1 MNSIG
6 NENEL
11 QNANNYVDIFQ
22 ISRHKWKP
30 ITEVPAIFFAKVG
43 AAVMLNRKRLVQYP
57 FLLDNNTMAYSF
69 EKGIWNISFGK
80 SLFETIDLTS
90 LVQVGA
96 LPSYNASDVEDIK
109 IFLPSLPEQA
119 RIGTFF
125 RQLDRLITLHQR
137 KRGRL
142 ENIKK
147 AMLEKMFPKNG
158 ADVPEVRFAGFTEAW
173 EQRKF
178 EKIAIRSSA
187 MAVCSRSLPGVEYED
202 IISEQGI
209 LNKDIK
215 TKRAVKIGIKFLPGD
230 VLFGKLRPYLK
241 NWLLPD
247 FTGVAVGDFWVLQP
261 SEIDSQYLYYLIQ
274 TPAFQEVSNQSTG
287 TKMPR
292 ADWNLVA
299 NSMFFLPQNDDEQT
313 CIGTFFRQLD
323 RLITLHQCNCN
334 MATRPCEWSS
344 GLRAIAW
351 EQRKLGEIGTSFD
364 YGLNAAAKPFD
375 GKNRYIRITDID
387 DNSRS
392 FLQTDL
398 TSPDTNLDQ
407 AKSSILQ
414 EGDIVFARTGASVGK
429 TYIYNKNDGLVYF
442 AGFLIRVR
450 VKPEYNV
457 DFVFQ
462 NTLTKNYAMFINIT
476 SQRSGQPGVNAQE
489 YASFT
494 FLTPT
499 LPEQA
504 RIGAFFRHLDRLV
517 ALHQRKHILL
527 T

>member
-1 MNSIG
+1 
-6 NENEL
+6 
-11 QNANNYVDIFQ
+11 
-22 ISRHKWKP
+22 
-30 ITEVPAIFFAKVG
+30 
-43 AAVMLNRKRLVQYP
+43 
-57 FLLDNNTMAYSF
+57 
-69 EKGIWNISFGK
+69 
-80 SLFETIDLTS
+80 
-90 LVQVGA
+90 
-96 LPSYNASDVEDIK
+96 
-109 IFLPSLPEQA
+109 
-119 RIGTFF
+119 
-125 RQLDRLITLHQR
+125 
-137 KRGRL
+137 
-142 ENIKK
+142 
-147 AMLEKMFPKNG
+147 
-158 ADVPEVRFAGFTEAW
+158 
-173 EQRKF
+173 
-178 EKIAIRSSA
+178 

>member
-1 MNSIG
+1 MAEHAGKPKVRFAGFTETWEQRKLGEIGTSFDYGLNAAAKPFDGKNRYIRITDIDDNSRSF
-6 NENEL
+6 L
-11 QNANNYVDIFQ
+11 Q
-22 ISRHKWKP
+22 
-30 ITEVPAIFFAKVG
+30 T
-43 AAVMLNRKRLVQYP
+43 
-57 FLLDNNTMAYSF
+57 
-69 EKGIWNISFGK
+69 
-80 SLFETIDLTS
+80 DLTS
-90 LVQVGA
+90 PDTNLDQAKSSILQEGDIVFARTGASVGKTYIYNKNDGLVYFAGFLIRVRVK
-96 LPSYNASDVEDIK
+96 PEYNVDFVFQNTLTKNYAMFINITSQRSGQPGVNAQEYASFT
-109 IFLPSLPEQA
+109 FLTPTLPEQA
-119 RIGTFF
+119 RIGAFF
-125 RQLDRLITLHQR
+125 RHLDRLVALHQR

-323 RLITLHQCNCN
+323 RLITLHQ
-334 MATRPCEWSS
+334 
-344 GLRAIAW
+344 
-351 EQRKLGEIGTSFD
+351 RK
-364 YGLNAAAKPFD
+364 
-375 GKNRYIRITDID
+375 
-387 DNSRS
+387 
-392 FLQTDL
+392 
-398 TSPDTNLDQ
+398 
-407 AKSSILQ
+407 
-414 EGDIVFARTGASVGK
+414 
-429 TYIYNKNDGLVYF
+429 
-442 AGFLIRVR
+442 
-450 VKPEYNV
+450 
-457 DFVFQ
+457 
-462 NTLTKNYAMFINIT
+462 
-476 SQRSGQPGVNAQE
+476 
-489 YASFT
+489 
-494 FLTPT
+494 
-499 LPEQA
+499 
-504 RIGAFFRHLDRLV
+504 V
-517 ALHQRKHILL
+517 ALLQNIKKACLEKMFV
-527 T
+527 

>member
-173 EQRKF
+173 EQRKLG
-178 EKIAIRSSA
+178 EVAK
-187 MAVCSRSLPGVEYED
+187 
-202 IISEQGI
+202 
-209 LNKDIK
+209 LNNGKDYKHLGDGNIPVYGTGGYMLSVNQALSYK
-215 TKRAVKIGIKFLPGD
+215 DDAIGIGRKGTIDKPYILKAPFWTVDTLFYSIPNDKTELNFLFATFQKVD
-230 VLFGKLRPYLK
+230 WKAA
-241 NWLLPD
+241 D
-247 FTGVAVGDFWVLQP
+247 ESTGVP
-261 SEIDSQYLYYLIQ
+261 SLSK
-274 TPAFQEVSNQSTG
+274 STIE
-287 TKMPR
+287 
-292 ADWNLVA
+292 N
-299 NSMFFLPQNDDEQT
+299 
-313 CIGTFFRQLD
+313 IITFF
-323 RLITLHQCNCN
+323 
-334 MATRPCEWSS
+334 PS
-344 GLRAIAW
+344 
-351 EQRKLGEIGTSFD
+351 
-364 YGLNAAAKPFD
+364 
-375 GKNRYIRITDID
+375 
-387 DNSRS
+387 
-392 FLQTDL
+392 
-398 TSPDTNLDQ
+398 
-407 AKSSILQ
+407 
-414 EGDIVFARTGASVGK
+414 
-429 TYIYNKNDGLVYF
+429 
-442 AGFLIRVR
+442 
-450 VKPEYNV
+450 
-457 DFVFQ
+457 
-462 NTLTKNYAMFINIT
+462 
-476 SQRSGQPGVNAQE
+476 
-489 YASFT
+489 
-494 FLTPT
+494 

-504 RIGAFFRHLDRLV
+504 RIGAFFCHLDRLIT
-517 ALHQRKHILL
+517 LHQRKHILL

>member
-1 MNSIG
+1 MNA
-6 NENEL
+6 L
-11 QNANNYVDIFQ
+11 
-22 ISRHKWKP
+22 ISEHQAGWVFSGR
-30 ITEVPAIFFAKVG
+30 VLRV
-43 AAVMLNRKRLVQYP
+43 RLVKNDSR
-57 FLLDNNTMAYSF
+57 FLHTL
-69 EKGIWNISFGK
+69 
-80 SLFETIDLTS
+80 LETEN
-90 LVQVGA
+90 VK
-96 LPSYNASDVEDIK
+96 NDIK
-109 IFLPSLPEQA
+109 SRAVGQTMPCINTEILKSTEISLSPSRQEQVK
-119 RIGTFF
+119 IGTFF
-125 RQLDRLITLHQR
+125 RQLDRL
-137 KRGRL
+137 
-142 ENIKK
+142 
-147 AMLEKMFPKNG
+147 
-158 ADVPEVRFAGFTEAW
+158 V
-173 EQRKF
+173 
-178 EKIAIRSSA
+178 
-187 MAVCSRSLPGVEYED
+187 
-202 IISEQGI
+202 
-209 LNKDIK
+209 
-215 TKRAVKIGIKFLPGD
+215 
-230 VLFGKLRPYLK
+230 
-241 NWLLPD
+241 
-247 FTGVAVGDFWVLQP
+247 
-261 SEIDSQYLYYLIQ
+261 
-274 TPAFQEVSNQSTG
+274 
-287 TKMPR
+287 
-292 ADWNLVA
+292 
-299 NSMFFLPQNDDEQT
+299 
-313 CIGTFFRQLD
+313 
-323 RLITLHQCNCN
+323 TLHQCNCN

>member
-1 MNSIG
+1 
-6 NENEL
+6 
-11 QNANNYVDIFQ
+11 
-22 ISRHKWKP
+22 
-30 ITEVPAIFFAKVG
+30 
-43 AAVMLNRKRLVQYP
+43 
-57 FLLDNNTMAYSF
+57 
-69 EKGIWNISFGK
+69 
-80 SLFETIDLTS
+80 
-90 LVQVGA
+90 
-96 LPSYNASDVEDIK
+96 
-109 IFLPSLPEQA
+109 
-119 RIGTFF
+119 
-125 RQLDRLITLHQR
+125 
-137 KRGRL
+137 
-142 ENIKK
+142 
-147 AMLEKMFPKNG
+147 
-158 ADVPEVRFAGFTEAW
+158 
-173 EQRKF
+173 
-178 EKIAIRSSA
+178 

-351 EQRKLGEIGTSFD
+351 EQRKLGEIVKIRRGLTYKPSDICENGIRVLRSSNIDGDSFVLNCDDVFVREQAVNID
-364 YGLNAAAKPFD
+364 YARENDILITAAN
-375 GKNRYIRITDID
+375 GS
-387 DNSRS
+387 SR
-392 FLQTDL
+392 L
-398 TSPDTNLDQ
+398 
-407 AKSSILQ
+407 
-414 EGDIVFARTGASVGK
+414 VGK
-429 TYIYNKNDGLVYF
+429 HAILSQIPDKSTVHGGFMLLGSTEEPYFINASMGSSWYRRFVELFVAGGNGAIGNLNKNDLDNQD
-442 AGFLIRVR
+442 I
-450 VKPEYNV
+450 
-457 DFVFQ
+457 FVPS
-462 NTLTKNYAMFINIT
+462 KK
-476 SQRSGQPGVNAQE
+476 
-489 YASFT
+489 
-494 FLTPT
+494 
-499 LPEQA
+499 EQA

>member
-1 MNSIG
+1 MAEHAG
-6 NENEL
+6 
-11 QNANNYVDIFQ
+11 
-22 ISRHKWKP
+22 KP
-30 ITEVPAIFFAKVG
+30 K
-43 AAVMLNRKRLVQYP
+43 
-57 FLLDNNTMAYSF
+57 
-69 EKGIWNISFGK
+69 
-80 SLFETIDLTS
+80 
-90 LVQVGA
+90 
-96 LPSYNASDVEDIK
+96 
-109 IFLPSLPEQA
+109 
-119 RIGTFF
+119 
-125 RQLDRLITLHQR
+125 
-137 KRGRL
+137 
-142 ENIKK
+142 
-147 AMLEKMFPKNG
+147 
-158 ADVPEVRFAGFTEAW
+158 VRFAGFTEAW

-323 RLITLHQCNCN
+323 RLITLHQRKRGRLENIKKAMLEKMFPKN
-334 MATRPCEWSS
+334 GADVPEIRFAGFTE
-344 GLRAIAW
+344 AW

-517 ALHQRKHILL
+517 ALHQRKVTLL
-527 T
+527 QNIKKACLEKMFV

>member
-1 MNSIG
+1 MAEHAG
-6 NENEL
+6 
-11 QNANNYVDIFQ
+11 
-22 ISRHKWKP
+22 KP
-30 ITEVPAIFFAKVG
+30 K
-43 AAVMLNRKRLVQYP
+43 
-57 FLLDNNTMAYSF
+57 
-69 EKGIWNISFGK
+69 
-80 SLFETIDLTS
+80 
-90 LVQVGA
+90 
-96 LPSYNASDVEDIK
+96 
-109 IFLPSLPEQA
+109 
-119 RIGTFF
+119 
-125 RQLDRLITLHQR
+125 
-137 KRGRL
+137 
-142 ENIKK
+142 
-147 AMLEKMFPKNG
+147 
-158 ADVPEVRFAGFTEAW
+158 VRFAGFTETW

-323 RLITLHQCNCN
+323 RLITLHQRKRGRLENIKKAMLEKMFPKN
-334 MATRPCEWSS
+334 GADVPEVRFAGFTE
-344 GLRAIAW
+344 AW

-517 ALHQRKHILL
+517 ALHQRKVALL
-527 T
+527 QNIKKACLEKMFV